1 MNSQPSKQ
9 PQEIIEAIMD
19 RLDERAL
26 KRLIDEPIDK
36 AVQNFKYENKEQS
49 DHRQIQKILSDFA
62 AHVYKEG
69 LKSGFAQ
76 DDFLPF
82 TISLLDRYY
91 QGNFSNGF
99 TAAILDAANGKE
111 EDLKIV
117 LHRMTEIIKTA
128 EREKYI
134 SGIFKTNIDISDWH
148 LRCRIVEFLLVQ
160 YKPHLI
166 PALQNY
172 HPAQLVDEI
181 PYLLSNIVNTA
192 SILQQT
198 IDSL

>member
-1 MNSQPSKQ
+1 MSSQPSKQ

-19 RLDERAL
+19 RLDERVL
-26 KRLIDEPIDK
+26 KRLIDEPVDK
-36 AVQNFKYENKEQS
+36 AVQNFKYENKEQI
-49 DHRQIQKILSDFA
+49 DHRQIQKILSGFA
-62 AHVYKEG
+62 AHIYKEG
-69 LKSGFAQ
+69 LKSSLTQ

-111 EDLKIV
+111 EDVKIV
-117 LHRMTEIIKTA
+117 LQRMAEIIKTT

-148 LRCRIVEFLLVQ
+148 LRCRIAEFLLAR
-160 YKPHLI
+160 YEPHLI
-166 PALQNY
+166 PALQKY
-172 HPAQLVDEI
+172 PPAQLVDEI
-181 PYLLSNIVNTA
+181 PYLLSIIISNTFT
-192 SILQQT
+192 LQQT